1 MKLPIPLGVHRVA
14 SCMICASHT
23 IPHPVARLLREEII
37 YSYKAR
43 FFWSRSAISCQED
56 NEFICSSAYQMIWCS
71 SESLKG
77 IEVDYLTDFL
87 FGVSAQ
93 LPYRITEWF
102 VFKGT

>member
-1 MKLPIPLGVHRVA
+1 
-14 SCMICASHT
+14 
-23 IPHPVARLLREEII
+23 
-37 YSYKAR
+37 
-43 FFWSRSAISCQED
+43 
-56 NEFICSSAYQMIWCS
+56 MIWCS